1 MDPTSSAT
9 RHGDSIILDHKGGFA
24 LGIRTELDRAI
35 RVAQEAVE
43 LTPPGH
49 IDRPSHLNNLGMH
62 LSKRYSQA
70 DQPAD
75 LDEAIKVTQEAVE
88 LTPLG
93 SNNRPRRLN
102 NLGSQLS
109 NRYLLVGRPA
119 DINEAIKVTQQAVEL
134 TPPGSNDRP
143 RLLNNLGSH
152 LFEKHKRTSQRIHL
166 DEAIKVTQEAV
177 ELTPATSQDRLRRLN
192 NLGMKIS
199 ERYSQAAQ
207 AADLDEAIKVA
218 QEVVKLTPATS
229 NDRLHRLDSLGSYLF
244 ERYLRAGQQPDLD
257 RAIEVIQEAIK
268 LTLPGSDE
276 RLRCLNNLG
285 QPLFEKYKRSGQ
297 QTDLDEAIEV
307 AQEAAGLTLP
317 GSDDRHG
324 CLNNLGG
331 PLFERYKRSGQQTDL
346 DEAIKVAQE
355 AIDLTPTGS
364 NDRHGYLSN
373 LGIYLSEKYSRAG
386 QPADLDKAIKV
397 TQEAVE
403 LTPSGSSDRP
413 GRLSNLGNRFSERYS
428 RSGQHADLD
437 KAIKFAQEAIDLTPT
452 GSNSR
457 HGYLS
462 NLGSHLSER
471 YSRAGQRADID
482 EAIKVTQEAVELTPP
497 GSIDRPRR
505 LNNLGNRF
513 SERYS
518 QTGQQTDL
526 DEAIKVAQE
535 AIDLTPTGSNDR
547 PGCLNNLGINL
558 SERYLLAGQQVDLDE
573 AIRVTQE
580 AVELTPT
587 SSNDRPGCLN
597 NLGRH
602 LFERYKRSGQ
612 RVDLDKTV
620 RTYSEAASTLTSPVP
635 ERLRAFRALL
645 GVHGSQNQW
654 KKALKVG
661 RSALQ
666 LIPTLA
672 PRSYQNSDKKHLLA
686 LVAGLAS
693 DAAAVSLRLQEPAV
707 QAIQLLEQGRG
718 ILTGD
723 LMDIRSVPLEL
734 EQHHPNLAN
743 QFIHLRNQMGLPDSV
758 HGSRIYSEAQGKD
771 RQKAS
776 ELFDLLLE
784 EVRQQ
789 SGFERFLQPPM
800 PDEIQDAASRGPIV
814 YINVS
819 THGCDALIIDGSG
832 ISSIPLTGLNLKTIR
847 SRSKELTSIKPPLL
861 EWLWE
866 AVASPILEQLD
877 IGQCPVDGK
886 LPHIWWIPTGLLS
899 LFPIHAA
906 GYNLEQ
912 QPRAVLD
919 VVVSSYSSSVRAVLR
934 SRSISL
940 PEFSKDN
947 RVVLVTMKVTPPS
960 KELPFARAEIEEVQR
975 LCQKAG
981 LATIQPV
988 PIKKDVLHALQ
999 SCKVFH
1005 FAGHGHSNPS
1015 DPLQSYLM
1023 LNDYESTQMTLT
1035 DFLETNILDQSPFL
1049 AYLSACGT
1057 GQIQDESMVDEG
1069 LHLANS
1075 FQLAGFRHVIGTLW
1089 EVEDELCL
1097 DMARITY
1104 EWVLR
1109 DKMGD
1114 DSVCLG
1120 LHEAMKWSRD
1130 QWRTGKV
1137 ETVDSRDC
1145 QPETS
1150 HEIHSGILNWVPY
1163 VHFGA

>member
-257 RAIEVIQEAIK
+257 RAIE
-268 LTLPGSDE
+268 
-276 RLRCLNNLG
+276 
-285 QPLFEKYKRSGQ
+285 
-297 QTDLDEAIEV
+297 
-307 AQEAAGLTLP
+307 
-317 GSDDRHG
+317 
-324 CLNNLGG
+324 
-331 PLFERYKRSGQQTDL
+331 
-346 DEAIKVAQE
+346 
-355 AIDLTPTGS
+355 
-364 NDRHGYLSN
+364 
-373 LGIYLSEKYSRAG
+373 
-386 QPADLDKAIKV
+386 
-397 TQEAVE
+397 
-403 LTPSGSSDRP
+403 
-413 GRLSNLGNRFSERYS
+413 
-428 RSGQHADLD
+428 
-437 KAIKFAQEAIDLTPT
+437 
-452 GSNSR
+452 
-457 HGYLS
+457 
-462 NLGSHLSER
+462 
-471 YSRAGQRADID
+471 
-482 EAIKVTQEAVELTPP
+482 VTQEAVELTPP